1 MIGSLSCVRV
11 AGGLLPADVI
21 AGVLGGGVEGL
32 SSGDFHLAGEAPR
45 EAAARVWT
53 HLLGVYRRFRDDL
66 GRLPDGDPAVGLT
79 RERWLTVLLVEL
91 GYGRVPLT
99 PAGGLAV
106 EGKAYPVSHVWG
118 STPVHLLGWGVEL
131 DRRSAGVSGAAQRA
145 PHAMV
150 QELLNRT
157 DEYLW
162 AVLSNGRVLRLLRD
176 STTLTGQAYVE
187 FDLEAMFDGE
197 VFSDFVALFLLCH
210 QSRVEVPDGGRPA
223 DCWLERWRT
232 TAVSQGV
239 RALALLREGV
249 EQALETL
256 GTGFLQH
263 PANADLRDQ
272 LAAGELRLSDVHAAL
287 LRLAYRLLFWSVAE
301 DRDAL
306 LIRGASLEQ
315 RQRYAAHFSSG
326 RLRRLAV
333 RRHGSPHDD
342 LWQGVGVVMDAMGR
356 PGGEPRLGL
365 AGLGGLFT
373 PTAAD
378 VLAGCRL
385 PNAALLSAVRSLA
398 VVQPKGG
405 PRRLVDLAHLG
416 AEELGSIYVSLLE
429 LVPRHDP
436 STQSY
441 SLEVLAGNDRKTSGS
456 YYTPT
461 ELVEL
466 VLDTALDPVLDDAE
480 KGAGSAQEAAAA
492 LLALRVCD
500 PAVGSGHFLVAA
512 ARRIATRLAAVRT
525 GEVDP
530 TPTAYSD
537 ALHDVV
543 ARCVYGVDVNPMAAD
558 LAKVS
563 LWLTAMSPGRPLSFL
578 DHHVKVGN
586 ALLGTTPAL
595 LHAGIPDAAYVALT
609 GDDKGVA
616 AAWRKRNAAER
627 AGQGS
632 GGGQSDLFDDAGI
645 EVDNSALRK
654 GTAEVADR
662 AAAATTVDDVAWAAQ
677 RYADLQADP
686 DTLRARRVADAWCA
700 AFLGPKK
707 PDAEA
712 FTHRTLTALAD
723 GTAPDSV
730 VAAVNA
736 LATRHR
742 LFHWHLEFPDIFG
755 LPEGGQLDG
764 PYGGAGGFHAV
775 LGNPPWERIKLQ
787 EQEFFAA
794 RDPAIA
800 NAKNAAARKKAIA
813 ALADAQPDL
822 LAEFTAAR
830 RQSEA
835 ESQFLRGSGRY
846 PLCGV
851 GDVNTYSVFAE
862 HFRAT
867 LAPTGRSGIITPT
880 GLATD
885 ATTAAFFADT
895 VAAGRLAAFY
905 DFENEATIFEGV
917 HNQFRFAVSSMSGG
931 ERIAEVRLAFYTRYV
946 ADVAPRR
953 FALAAEEV
961 LLLNPNTGTLPVFRT
976 RRDAEVTLACYR
988 RHPILNRDSGRNPWG
1003 LRFSRLF
1010 DMANDSGLF
1019 RTAGDL
1025 TGVAATFDGWA
1036 WTQAEQCWLPLYE
1049 AKMLSHWNSRY
1060 STYADATE
1068 AQLNKGTL
1076 PRLTPVQLDN
1086 PSAEP
1091 LARYWVDEA
1100 EVEKAVPAGWDRGWL
1115 FGWRDIARASDV
1127 RTFVPSVLPR
1137 AAVGHVFP
1145 IAFPADPAAA
1155 PLLQAVWSSLAYDY
1169 ISRQKLSG
1177 THMTYGVVKQLAC
1190 PEPAAFGAVPAW
1202 SDAPLATF
1210 VRRRVLE
1217 LAYTSHRLAPY
1228 AVDVMAGVP
1237 GVTDPGPPFHWL
1249 PERREQ
1255 LRAELEAAMLHLYG
1269 LPRADAEHVLDSF
1282 FVLRKYEERDH
1293 GEFRTKRLVLAAY
1306 DAMAQAAATGVSFTS
1321 PLEPHPGH
1329 GPRNE
1334 ETGT

>member
-1 MIGSLSCVRV
+1 M
-11 AGGLLPADVI
+11 
-21 AGVLGGGVEGL
+21 
-32 SSGDFHLAGEAPR
+32 
-45 EAAARVWT
+45 
-53 HLLGVYRRFRDDL
+53 
-66 GRLPDGDPAVGLT
+66 RLT
-79 RERWLTVLLVEL
+79 
-91 GYGRVPLT
+91 
-99 PAGGLAV
+99 
-106 EGKAYPVSHVWG
+106 
-118 STPVHLLGWGVEL
+118 
-131 DRRSAGVSGAAQRA
+131 
-145 PHAMV
+145 
-150 QELLNRT
+150 
-157 DEYLW
+157 
-162 AVLSNGRVLRLLRD
+162 
-176 STTLTGQAYVE
+176 
-187 FDLEAMFDGE
+187 
-197 VFSDFVALFLLCH
+197 
-210 QSRVEVPDGGRPA
+210 
-223 DCWLERWRT
+223 
-232 TAVSQGV
+232 
-239 RALALLREGV
+239 
-249 EQALETL
+249 
-256 GTGFLQH
+256 
-263 PANADLRDQ
+263 
-272 LAAGELRLSDVHAAL
+272 DVHAAL

-306 LIRGASLEQ
+306 LIPAASLEQ

-333 RRHGSPHDD
+333 RRHGGAHDD
-342 LWQGVGVVMDAMGR
+342 LWQGVSVVLDALGR
-356 PGGEPRLGL
+356 PAGEPRLGL

-378 VLAGCRL
+378 VLAGRRL
-385 PNAALLSAVRSLA
+385 PNVALLSAVRSLA

-405 PRRLVDLAHLG
+405 PRRLVDFAHLG
-416 AEELGSIYVSLLE
+416 AEELGSIYESLLE

-436 STQSY
+436 TTQAF

-480 KGAGSAQEAAAA
+480 KGASSAGESAAA
-492 LLALRVCD
+492 LLGLRVCD

-609 GDDKGVA
+609 GDDKPVA
-616 AAWRKRNAAER
+616 AAWKKRNAAER
-627 AGQGS
+627 AGQG
-632 GGGQSDLFDDAGI
+632 DLFDDAGI
-645 EVDNSALRK
+645 EVDTAALRK

-662 AAAATTVDDVAWAAQ
+662 AAAATTVDDVTWAAQ

-686 DTLRARRVADAWCA
+686 DTARARRVADAWCA
-700 AFLGPKK
+700 AFLGPKT

-712 FTHRTLTALAD
+712 VTHRTLTAIAD
-723 GTAPDSV
+723 GTAPDQ
-730 VAAVNA
+730 VADAVDA
-736 LATRHR
+736 LATRYR
-742 LFHWHLEFPDIFG
+742 LFHWHLEFPDIFPLTDDG
-755 LPEGGQLDG
+755 TLGG
-764 PYGGAGGFHAV
+764 PYGWTGGFHAV

-800 NAKNAAARKKAIA
+800 NAKNAAARKRAIA
-813 ALADAQPDL
+813 ALADAQPEL
-822 LAEFTAAR
+822 LDEFSAAR

-867 LAPTGRSGIITPT
+867 LAANGRSGIITPT

-895 VAAGRLAAFY
+895 VSAQRLAAFY
-905 DFENEATIFEGV
+905 DFENEAKIFDGV

-931 ERIAEVRLAFYTRYV
+931 ELISEVRLAFYSRHV
-946 ADVAPRR
+946 ADVPSRR

-961 LLLNPNTGTLPVFRT
+961 LLLNPNTGTLPVFRS

-988 RHPILNRDSGRNPWG
+988 RHPVLVRDGGRNPWG
-1003 LRFSRLF
+1003 LRFGTMF
-1010 DMANDSGLF
+1010 HMANDSGLF
-1019 RTAGDL
+1019 RTEEDL
-1025 TGVAATFDGWA
+1025 TGLGAGFDGWA
-1036 WTQAEQCWLPLYE
+1036 WTRNDQRWLPLYE
-1049 AKMLSHWNSRY
+1049 AKMLSHWNSRFA
-1060 STYADATE
+1060 TYADATQAE
-1068 AQLNKGTL
+1068 LNKGTL
-1076 PRLTPVQLDN
+1076 PRLTAEELDD
-1086 PSAEP
+1086 PAVEP
-1091 LARYWVDEA
+1091 LARYWVDET

-1115 FGWRDIARASDV
+1115 LGWRDIAGASNV
-1127 RTFVPSVLPR
+1127 RTFISAVLPV
-1137 AAVGHVFP
+1137 AAVGHKFML
-1145 IAFPADPAAA
+1145 AFTSDPTAA
-1155 PLLQAVWSSLAYDY
+1155 PLLHSVWSSFALDY
-1169 ISRQKLSG
+1169 ISRQKVSG
-1177 THMTYGVVKQLAC
+1177 ASMTYTTVRQLAC
-1190 PEPAAFGAVPAW
+1190 PEPAAFEAVPAW
-1202 SDAPLATF
+1202 SDAPLAAF
-1210 VRRRVLE
+1210 VRPRVLE

-1228 AVDVMAGVP
+1228 AVDVLQGVP
-1237 GVTDPGPPFHWL
+1237 GETDPGPPFRWL

-1255 LRAELEAAMLHLYG
+1255 LRAELDAAMLHLYG
-1269 LPRADAEHVLDSF
+1269 LGRDDAAHVLDSF
-1282 FVLRKYEERDH
+1282 FVVRKYEERDH
-1293 GEFRTKRLVLAAY
+1293 GEFRTKRLVLAEYDRMADAAVSGIAY
-1306 DAMAQAAATGVSFTS
+1306 RS
-1321 PLEPHPGH
+1321 PLSPPPGS
-1329 GPRNE
+1329 GPRHPAR
-1334 ETGT
+1334 TS